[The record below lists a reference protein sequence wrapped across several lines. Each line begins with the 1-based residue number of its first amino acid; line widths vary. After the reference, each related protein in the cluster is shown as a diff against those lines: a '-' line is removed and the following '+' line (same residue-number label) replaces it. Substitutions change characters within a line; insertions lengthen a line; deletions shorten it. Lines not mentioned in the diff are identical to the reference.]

1 MAATTPSCETDY
13 SKLNTRAIEQFL
25 ERQEKAKKLK
35 EEHEFK
41 LSNLG
46 MPKYHSRKDFESTN
60 EMVNLEINT
69 E

>member
-46 MPKYHSRKDFESTN
+46 MPKYHSRRDFE
-60 EMVNLEINT
+60 
-69 E
+69 